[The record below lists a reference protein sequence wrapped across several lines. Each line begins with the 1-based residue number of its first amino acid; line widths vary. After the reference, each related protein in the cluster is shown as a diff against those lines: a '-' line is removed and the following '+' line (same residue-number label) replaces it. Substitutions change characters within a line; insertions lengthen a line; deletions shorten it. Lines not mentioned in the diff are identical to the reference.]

1 MKILFMFE
9 TMKIVSWNVN
19 GIRAIAKKSFF
30 SDLELL
36 GTDIL
41 CLQETKAQDNHVAE
55 TLEPLNGYHIYSNSA
70 QKPGYSG
77 TAVISKIKPLNV
89 TKGINIKEHDT
100 EGRVL
105 CLEFETFFLV
115 NVYVPNSG
123 SELKRLAYRQN
134 WDIVFFDYL
143 KNLERVKSVI
153 VCGDLNV
160 AHKDIDIARP
170 KANYNKTAGY
180 MQEEID
186 GMDRLTG
193 GGLADTFRR
202 LHPDEKERY
211 SWWSFRVGARSKNIG
226 WRIDYFL
233 VSESLMPSV
242 KNAFI
247 LENITGSDHCPVGI
261 ELQL

>member
-1 MKILFMFE
+1 
-9 TMKIVSWNVN
+9 MKIVSWNVN
-19 GIRAIAKKSFF
+19 GIRAIAKKTFF

-36 GTDIL
+36 EADIL
-41 CLQETKAQDNHVAE
+41 CLQEIKAQEHQVAE
-55 TLEPLNGYHIYSNSA
+55 TLQPLDGYYIYSNSA
-70 QKPGYSG
+70 VKPGYSG

-89 TKGINIKEHDT
+89 TKGINKEEHDT

-105 CLEFETFFLV
+105 CLEFERFFLI

-123 SELKRLAYRQN
+123 SELKRLGYRQD
-134 WDIVFFDYL
+134 WDKAFFDYL
-143 KNLERVKSVI
+143 KDLERVKPVI

-160 AHKDIDIARP
+160 AHKPIDLAHP

-186 GMDRLTG
+186 GMDRFTG

-202 LHPDEKERY
+202 LFPDATERY
-211 SWWSFRVGARSKNIG
+211 SWWSYRAGARSNNIG

-233 VSESLMPSV
+233 VSESFLPSV

-247 LENITGSDHCPVGI
+247 LEDITGSDHCPVGI
-261 ELQL
+261 LL

>member
-1 MKILFMFE
+1 
-9 TMKIVSWNVN
+9 MKIVSWNIN
-19 GIRAIAKKSFF
+19 GIRAIAKKTFF
-30 SDLELL
+30 SDIELL

-41 CLQETKAQDNHVAE
+41 CLQETKAQDSQVAE
-55 TLEPLNGYHIYSNSA
+55 TLMPLKDYHIYSNSA
-70 QKPGYSG
+70 ERPGYSG
-77 TAVISKIKPLNV
+77 TAVISKIKPLQV
-89 TKGINIKEHDT
+89 TKGINTKEHDT

-123 SELKRLAYRQN
+123 SELKRLVYRQD
-134 WDIVFFDYL
+134 WDNAFFNYL
-143 KNLERVKSVI
+143 KDLERIKPVI

-160 AHKDIDIARP
+160 AHKEIDLAHP

-186 GMDRLTG
+186 GMDRLTE

-202 LHPDEKERY
+202 LYPDETERY
-211 SWWSFRVGARSKNIG
+211 SWWSYRAGARSKNIG

-233 VSESLMPSV
+233 VSESFLASV

-247 LENITGSDHCPVGI
+247 LEDITGSDHCPVGI
-261 ELQL
+261 EIVL

>member
-1 MKILFMFE
+1 MKI
-9 TMKIVSWNVN
+9 ISWNVN
-19 GIRAIAKKSFF
+19 GIRAIAKKTFF

-36 GTDIL
+36 GADIV
-41 CLQETKAQDNHVAE
+41 CLQETKATESQVAG
-55 TLEPLNGYHIYSNSA
+55 TLMPLNGYHLYTNSA
-70 QKPGYSG
+70 EKPGYSG
-77 TAVISKIKPLNV
+77 TAVISKHEPLNV
-89 TKGINIKEHDT
+89 IKGINIAEHDT

-105 CLEFETFFLV
+105 CLEFEYFFLV

-123 SELKRLAYRQN
+123 SELKRLGYRQE
-134 WDIVFFDYL
+134 WDSAFFSFL
-143 KNLERVKSVI
+143 KDLEKVRPVI

-160 AHKDIDIARP
+160 AHKPIDLARP

-202 LHPDEKERY
+202 LYPDETERY
-211 SWWSFRVGARSKNIG
+211 SWWSYRAGTRSKNIG

-233 VSESLMPSV
+233 VSESFMPFV

-247 LENITGSDHCPVGI
+247 LEDITGSDHCPVGI
-261 ELQL
+261 EL